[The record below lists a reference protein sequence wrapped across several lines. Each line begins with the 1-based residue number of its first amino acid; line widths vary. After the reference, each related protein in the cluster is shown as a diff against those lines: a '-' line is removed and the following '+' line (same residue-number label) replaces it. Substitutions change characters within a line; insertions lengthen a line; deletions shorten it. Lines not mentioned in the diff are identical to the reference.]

1 MSKAK
6 IGLSQFQYATVENEK
21 TKSEIF
27 KIPGMRSAKLD
38 ITNELETIYAD
49 DGPYLVIPAG
59 ITELKLELGLVDLP
73 TIDKQQ
79 MLGVTVESG
88 IERYTKTIKVPD
100 VAVMFRALMDDNK
113 YCYVGLAKGKFNL
126 PGMDL
131 KTKEDKIEVAEDSI
145 TGNFVARGEEEDM
158 LFIGREDNE
167 DFKLDVFTKMVFNGQ
182 APTPPVGG

>member
-21 TKSEIF
+21 TNSEIF

-100 VAVMFRALMDDNK
+100 VAVMFRTLMDDNK

-145 TGNFVARGEEEDM
+145 NGNFVARGEEEDM
-158 LFIGREDNE
+158 LFIGREDNK
-167 DFKLDVFTKMVFNGQ
+167 DFKLDAFTKMVFNGQ